1 VRLKPGTACASH
13 DPAGE
18 EFAEFLS
25 LTAGAQS
32 GHRRSGD
39 FDLTDSRFA
48 NEIGKPLPIPF
59 FLGLLFWM
67 KKHQPLSFWGY
78 FG

>member
-1 VRLKPGTACASH
+1 MGVKRPEKTSKRRFF
-13 DPAGE
+13 GE
-18 EFAEFLS
+18 SATWLIS
-25 LTAGAQS
+25 
-32 GHRRSGD
+32 
-39 FDLTDSRFA
+39 
-48 NEIGKPLPIPF
+48 KPLPIPF

>member
-39 FDLTDSRFA
+39 FALTDSRFA
-48 NEIGKPLPIPF
+48 NEIELPVLLRQRFTARLVVVPLT
-59 FLGLLFWM
+59 GWS
-67 KKHQPLSFWGY
+67 Q
-78 FG
+78 